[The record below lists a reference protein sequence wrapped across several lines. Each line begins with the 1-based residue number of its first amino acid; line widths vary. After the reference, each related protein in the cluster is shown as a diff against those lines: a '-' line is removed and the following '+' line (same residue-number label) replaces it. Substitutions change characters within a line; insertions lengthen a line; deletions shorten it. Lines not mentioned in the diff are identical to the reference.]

1 MRPSGL
7 LARPA
12 GVERGD
18 HVCWAYEDDAAFEDA
33 AVRFLAE
40 GLARGD
46 RLLWVGDGAEER
58 LRRSPGALADV
69 DGLTARGTLRVLS
82 VAEGYSAA
90 GTAAAGPMTPERQ
103 LAFYDAATRRAID
116 DGYRGLRV
124 VAEITTLAADEAQ
137 RAQLLR
143 WEHLADDYVAHGPG
157 FSALCAYRADL
168 LPSDV
173 VADVVSLHPLAHA
186 DGLATAFHLWFDEGV
201 LRLGGDVDAFSAGRL
216 ARLLA
221 TTHVDAQVVALDLAD
236 LAFIDLAGVR
246 ALATWSQEL
255 SDGGRRLVLRG
266 ASRLVR
272 RMWELLGA
280 PGGAAVSASSRQL

>member
-40 GLARGD
+40 GLAEGD

-103 LAFYDAATRRAID
+103 LAFYDAATRRAVD

-186 DGLATAFHLWFDEGV
+186 DGPATAFHLWFDEGV

-221 TTHVDAQVVALDLAD
+221 ATHVDAQVVTLDLAE

-246 ALATWSQEL
+246 ALASWADALAGTNR
-255 SDGGRRLVLRG
+255 GLVLRG

-280 PGGAAVSASSRQL
+280 TDGAAVSDSARQL